1 MSGDERKSGTRPEL
15 SALVLSGKEGSKGE
29 SAACRLL
36 SKAFARKSV
45 QTEHFTFK
53 TTHRWQVHAQ
63 TVHANGVVVVFFNRS
78 ITGEL
83 LVKTV
88 TTGSLVSL

>member
-1 MSGDERKSGTRPEL
+1 MSGDEGKSGTRPEL

-53 TTHRWQVHAQ
+53 TIHRWQVHAQ
-63 TVHANGVVVVFFNRS
+63 TVHANGVVVFFFNRS

-88 TTGSLVSL
+88 TTGSLVSP

>member
-1 MSGDERKSGTRPEL
+1 MSGDEGKSGTRPEL
-15 SALVLSGKEGSKGE
+15 SAFVLSGKEGSKGE

-45 QTEHFTFK
+45 QT
-53 TTHRWQVHAQ
+53 VHAL
-63 TVHANGVVVVFFNRS
+63 TVHANGFVVVFFYRS

-88 TTGSLVSL
+88 TTGSLVSP

>member
-1 MSGDERKSGTRPEL
+1 MGTRPEL

-53 TTHRWQVHAQ
+53 TIHRWQVHAQ
-63 TVHANGVVVVFFNRS
+63 TVHANSDHGFTCIPIAIYNIWLDPFAFVVINV
-78 ITGEL
+78 L
-83 LVKTV
+83 LV
-88 TTGSLVSL
+88 